1 MVNCCPMME
10 GGVFLKSAIVEA
22 QEKLVPEMMAT
33 LQQRYL
39 VLKLIKTSG
48 PIGRRPLA
56 DTAGLSE
63 RETRSVVEAL
73 RDQQLIRVAK
83 EGATITSDGENVLQH
98 LGPLV
103 ELQYGKNV
111 LAKRIKSYFSIQD
124 VHIVKGDSS
133 EPGGSN
139 ELLGTEAAS
148 VFASRIGNGRI
159 VAVTGGSTMAAIPKH
174 LSCYPGA
181 EDTVFIPARGG
192 VGDNIG
198 QQANVIAATFAHTC
212 NASYKSLYYPESLSE
227 EAHAIFLRE
236 PTAQKMLELYE
247 TADCLLH
254 GIGDAKK
261 MAAMRDSN
269 EEEQQLLDSRSAKGE
284 AFGYYFN
291 GAGEI
296 VHHLRTVGIQTDHLK
311 RIPLVLAVA
320 GGSAKA
326 EAILSYLRGA
336 TKQTVLITDEGAA
349 REIVN
354 LLAND

>member
-1 MVNCCPMME
+1 MVENCPNSK
-10 GGVFLKSAIVEA
+10 GGVFLKPAIVEA

-39 VLKLIKTSG
+39 VLKLIQTSG

-63 RETRSVVEAL
+63 RETRSVVETL

-83 EGATITSDGENVLQH
+83 EGATVTTDGERVLEH

-103 ELQYGKNV
+103 EMQYGKNV

-139 ELLGTEAAS
+139 ELLGAEAAS

-212 NASYKSLYYPESLSE
+212 EASYRSLYYPESLSE
-227 EAHAIFLRE
+227 EAHAIFMKE

-247 TADCLLH
+247 TTDCLLH

-261 MAAMRDSN
+261 MAALRDST
-269 EEEQQLLDSRSAKGE
+269 EEEQQLLASKCAKGE

-291 GAGEI
+291 GAGET
-296 VHHLRTVGIQTDHLK
+296 VHHLRTVGIQTEHLK

-320 GGSAKA
+320 GGSEKA

-349 REIVN
+349 REIVH